1 MEYFEFYLPA
11 LAIAFAR
18 ILLGVLLFYQG
29 IDKVFGLGI
38 KRVSETYKQELN
50 KAWIP
55 SWVFPITAHYSSWV
69 ELIGGGL
76 LILGLFKVVVLP
88 LIAFDFL
95 LVAMAMSTMSPLWDM
110 RHLFPRVV
118 LLLLVMIVPFMI
130 DIFSLDH
137 FLK

>member
-1 MEYFEFYLPA
+1 MEQFEFYLPA

-18 ILLGVLLFYQG
+18 ILLGVLLLYQG

-38 KRVSETYKQELN
+38 KRVSETYRQELN

-55 SWVFPITAHYSSWV
+55 SWVFHITAYYSSWV

-88 LIAFDFL
+88 LIAFNFL

-110 RHLFPRVV
+110 RYLFPRVV
-118 LLLLVMIVPFMI
+118 LLLL
-130 DIFSLDH
+130 
-137 FLK
+137 